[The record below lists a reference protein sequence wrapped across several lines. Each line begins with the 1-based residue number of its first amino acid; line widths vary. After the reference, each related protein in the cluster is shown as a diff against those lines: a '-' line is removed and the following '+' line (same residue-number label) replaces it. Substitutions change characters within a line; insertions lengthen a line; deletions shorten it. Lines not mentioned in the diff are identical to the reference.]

1 MRTSTK
7 KWCAILSLLTTFLLV
22 LSHSSCFC
30 EAKTKTKKKV
40 VLHEEH
46 KDMCRGLPTI
56 SRKHEKSLQWLFN
69 TIGEFKIVSSTP
81 QNEAACWMFRQ
92 GKSVSPQR
100 YALAVIYYSSKGDQW
115 EINTNWMTM
124 KNECTWYGVRCNV
137 FKTIVE
143 LDIAYI
149 ELKGLIPRELF
160 LLSQVQDL
168 DLHGND
174 LQGT

>member
-1 MRTSTK
+1 M
-7 KWCAILSLLTTFLLV
+7 
-22 LSHSSCFC
+22 
-30 EAKTKTKKKV
+30 
-40 VLHEEH
+40 VLHEKH
-46 KDMCRGLPTI
+46 KNMCRGLPTI
-56 SRKHEKSLQWLFN
+56 SKKHEKSLQWMFT
-69 TIGEFKIVSSTP
+69 TIGPAKIVGSTP

-115 EINTNWMTM
+115 EVNTNWMTT
-124 KNECTWYGVRCNV
+124 KSECTWYGVFCNV
-137 FKTIVE
+137 FKTVVE

-160 LLSQVQDL
+160 LLSQVTDL

>member
-1 MRTSTK
+1 MRSITK
-7 KWCAILSLLTTFLLV
+7 RCAILSLLTTFLLV
-22 LSHSSCFC
+22 LSHSSCYC
-30 EAKTKTKKKV
+30 EAKTKKQKKV
-40 VLHEEH
+40 VLHEKH
-46 KDMCRGLPTI
+46 KNMCRGLPTI
-56 SRKHEKSLQWLFN
+56 SKKHEKSLQWMFT
-69 TIGEFKIVSSTP
+69 TIGPAKIVGSTP

-115 EINTNWMTM
+115 EVNTNWMTT
-124 KNECTWYGVRCNV
+124 KSECTWYGVFCNV
-137 FKTIVE
+137 FKTVVE

-160 LLSQVQDL
+160 LLSQVTDL